1 MTIIKRIWRIA
12 KTEWQ
17 SIFREPPPVFDEES
31 WQAKKAR
38 YQTKRGYQS
47 RTDQYGSSQ
56 NRRQDWNSKQSSERQ
71 RQGGSSSY
79 DQGSSSQASS
89 RGPGDARERQ
99 YRANLEVDGD
109 AGLKEIRKAYK
120 ALIRKYH
127 PDLFHTEP
135 EKRKVAL
142 EITTQLNEAM
152 AYFEKNLR

>member
-17 SIFREPPPVFDEES
+17 SIFREPPPVFDQES

-47 RTDQYGSSQ
+47 RTDQYGSSKS
-56 NRRQDWNSKQSSERQ
+56 QDYSSHHHAGSQQQ

-79 DQGSSSQASS
+79 EQGSSSS